1 MKLDQRL
8 VDQAIALL
16 EERYP
21 GSGGIASAIYTEDGE
36 VLKGI
41 VFDPEWGGGGLCAEA
56 EPLLAA
62 HRLGKRV
69 SAVATVGRL
78 GPNDPIVILSP
89 CGICQERLYHW
100 GLEVEIA
107 VPDEQDGSR
116 WMMRTL
122 RQIQPHHWVEV
133 YSRYPYKP

>member
-1 MKLDQRL
+1 M
-8 VDQAIALL
+8 
-16 EERYP
+16 
-21 GSGGIASAIYTEDGE
+21 YTEDGE

-62 HRLGKRV
+62 HRMGKRI

-78 GPNDPIVILSP
+78 DANDPIVILTP

-100 GLEVEIA
+100 GLDVEIA

-122 RQIQPHHWVEV
+122 GQIQPHHWVEV

>member
-1 MKLDQRL
+1 MKLDQHL
-8 VDQAIALL
+8 VDQAKALL

-21 GSGGIASAIYTEDGE
+21 GAGGIAAAMYTEVGE
-36 VLKGI
+36 VLTGI

-62 HRLGKRV
+62 HRLGKRI

-78 GPNDPIVILSP
+78 EANDPIVILSP

-100 GLEVEIA
+100 GLDVEIA
-107 VPDEQDGSR
+107 VPDKQDGSL

-122 RQIQPHHWVEV
+122 GQIQPHHWVGV
-133 YSRYPYKP
+133 YSRPPY